1 MERVVIDTGD
11 TIRVVFSVLS
21 ARLKILS
28 NLIHKQPILVCEVN
42 SPSQDSSNVTASKT
56 VIFIEDIVDR
66 SFVTTL

>member
-21 ARLKILS
+21 AGLKILS

-42 SPSQDSSNVTASKT
+42 SPPRFRFNLT
-56 VIFIEDIVDR
+56 E
-66 SFVTTL
+66 

>member
-21 ARLKILS
+21 AGLKILS

-42 SPSQDSSNVTASKT
+42 SPPFPIQFNRIMPMCCT
-56 VIFIEDIVDR
+56 IY
-66 SFVTTL
+66 LG